1 MTSKQL
7 EVIEMLSQISRIS
20 GQLARN
26 LAILGA
32 RQDAAEERRSGCFR
46 PKMEKHS
53 FAKEVFHGGA
63 VRN

>member
-32 RQDAAEERRSGCFR
+32 RKDAAEERRNGGIR
-46 PKMEKHS
+46 PEMETL
-53 FAKEVFHGGA
+53 AYPKEVRYGGA
-63 VRN
+63 V